1 MKFQNTIEFI
11 ISELSELNSI
21 LKKYNIDTKVDIK
34 GVIQKIIETEKDHCI
49 LKYNVKHA
57 ESKLEE
63 NIDLLKSKLD
73 LEYQIYNILTEHKTR
88 IKKLQEDND
97 LPEINGFIEKMFD
110 ISNESILQELNLSF
124 KSKKPKKD
132 SLSSNMPPPPPPPSS
147 LQEPPPPPRKTS
159 SLSNKSKSSN
169 KPFINCNDLQSQL
182 SAAIA
187 SRKKKCDEA

>member
-88 IKKLQEDND
+88 IKKLQEEND

-124 KSKKPKKD
+124 KNKKPKKD
-132 SLSSNMPPPPPPPSS
+132 SISNLPPPPPPSS
-147 LQEPPPPPRKTS
+147 LKEPPQPPKKTS
-159 SLSNKSKSSN
+159 SLPNKSKSSN
-169 KPFINCNDLQSQL
+169 KPLMNCNDLQSQL